1 MESSKLALVVLGSHR
16 SGTSA
21 MTHVMALSGFALP
34 KTMLPP
40 QADNPAGFWESSIIV
55 ALNDEILA
63 MRDTSWHDVFPP
75 DDAPLLSNSGA
86 VCLAKAEA
94 AIGSEFE
101 GATPIAFKDPR
112 VSILVEFWKHALERQ
127 GYESAFLVMVRN
139 PVEVA
144 ASLAKRNGFSHE
156 RGLLL
161 WLTNMLAAE
170 RKSRGS
176 RRLFVCYERLLE
188 DVFGILDD
196 VESMIGEPLP
206 RRTRV
211 AELEVQ
217 RAINGEL
224 RHHRATAEIKVRG
237 ELERLASDV
246 YCWLSA
252 SAKGEAPNAG
262 VLDRAAA
269 SLGVCEE
276 LVGGV
281 IAELRGEPEKL
292 GLALQAEHMRGE
304 GLKRD
309 LEVAADEVN
318 TLTQTS
324 EILKHELSVAS
335 DEIIKLAKKSEG
347 LERDLGTAFAEVN
360 TLKQTVEDQEAHLS
374 HSRATLELEK
384 SSLTLMSKDLA
395 VAQSEAAIRSK
406 KIEALEALHLE
417 LQAQANEWASE
428 RTELAEQDRV
438 QRQQIAYLNDRAE
451 TLSEAIIYIQSRI
464 WWRAFSRLKRLIT

>member
-309 LEVAADEVN
+309 L
-318 TLTQTS
+318 
-324 EILKHELSVAS
+324 
-335 DEIIKLAKKSEG
+335 
-347 LERDLGTAFAEVN
+347 GTAFAEVN